1 MTFGT
6 LTIKLTLI
14 AADRDAIK
22 RITVKTIY
30 CITRDDA
37 QSIFAE
43 YKRRNPKL
51 ADLLNATW
59 IADAVEL

>member
-6 LTIKLTLI
+6 LTIKLFI
-14 AADRDAIK
+14 AADMDAIK
-22 RITVKTIY
+22 RIPVKSIY
-30 CITRDDA
+30 GITRDEA

-51 ADLLNATW
+51 ADLLIATW
-59 IADAVEL
+59 VADAVEL

>member
-14 AADRDAIK
+14 AADRDAIT
-22 RITVKTIY
+22 RITVKSIY
-30 CITRDDA
+30 GITRDEA

-43 YKRRNPKL
+43 YERRNPKL
-51 ADLLNATW
+51 ADLLLATW
-59 IADAVEL
+59 RADAVEL